1 MNKTNKI
8 LAWAVLFLAVLN
20 VATIGTI
27 IYHNKQE
34 KSDSTAIVLDEEKP
48 PLTGRYF
55 RQTLGFNNNQME
67 MFREANRNFQ
77 PQANKLIFE
86 MDSLKNE
93 MYKELNNI
101 QPDSLKLNDLS
112 NHIGMHHAEL
122 KRITNS
128 FYLKMKSICNEAQR
142 EQLEE
147 MFLPLYKDETINFR
161 HGRRDNIQSNN
172 EYRNYRG
179 RGWNRRVNE

>member
-8 LAWAVLFLAVLN
+8 LVWAVLFLSVLN

-27 IYHNKQE
+27 IYHTRQE
-34 KSDSTAIVLDEEKP
+34 KSDSIAIVLDESKS

-55 RQTLGFNNNQME
+55 RQTLGFDNNQME
-67 MFREANRNFQ
+67 VFREANHDFQ
-77 PQANKLIFE
+77 PQANMLIFE

-93 MYKELNNI
+93 MYKELNNT
-101 QPDSLKLNDLS
+101 QPDSLKLNNLS

-128 FYLKMKSICNEAQR
+128 FYLKIKSVCNEAQR

-147 MFLPLYKDETINFR
+147 MFLPLYKDERNNFR
-161 HGRRDNIQSNN
+161 QMRRGNFQNN
-172 EYRNYRG
+172 NGHRNYGG
-179 RGWNRRVNE
+179 RGWNRVSE